1 MSISHYDWKNR
12 RQTCPAC
19 GWSGLG
25 EEAEMGESF
34 AGGAEYHCPRCDHY
48 FCYVPYPLLSVSLGD
63 LRAPEANRMVA
74 EVVMRRVRQ
83 PNQNDPHA

>member
-1 MSISHYDWKNR
+1 MSISHYDWKNG

-34 AGGAEYHCPRCDHY
+34 EDGAEYHCPRCDHY
-48 FCYVPYPLLSVSLGD
+48 FCYVPYPLLSESLED
-63 LRAPEANRMVA
+63 PQAPETDRLFA
-74 EVVMRRVRQ
+74 EVAMQQVRKA
-83 PNQNDPHA
+83 DKTDE